1 MKTCQYCGSLGDLTR
16 EHVIPKWYYKGVQ
29 SRHGVGFSEKA
40 RKRLFSGEIKINDVC
55 KKCNNG
61 PLSELDSYG
70 RALYTRHMAQP
81 ATNRSSPEFTFD
93 YNLLAR
99 WLLKLSY
106 NSSRM
111 TGNDVDILSEY
122 REVILGTAPIPR
134 NLLVTLKRVSP
145 TIPGDAAL
153 PSAENETTDAALEP
167 RWFRIGT
174 FRIPGFDTAHWALRH
189 VSINSYCF
197 QLFVPSKASPPTA
210 EDTSNLLESLEKD
223 ANPSVDL
230 DEGGRVQLPD
240 AFMSSILHLRSHMEQ
255 FPVAYN
261 MPRTELVDRLVTE
274 SPELLHFRISRSEIE
289 SKLLDRTIQLLTEL
303 ISSREVILA
312 AKDKL
317 EISIDGYS
325 DDPRELIEIP
335 EVVTFI
341 RELDSIWPHW
351 LLFCEPQKCWL
362 PLVFS
367 CICGKPLPGGRFEI
381 DMSAIKP
388 TLERWCLA
396 LNDLS
401 NEFSISIEHNKR
413 ASEKIKELAP
423 RLTPIRSIAQRPSRT
438 LNI

>member
-1 MKTCQYCGSLGDLTR
+1 MKTCQYCGLMGELTK
-16 EHVIPKWYYKGVQ
+16 EHVIPNWYYKGVQ
-29 SRHGVGFSEKA
+29 SKPGVGFSEKA
-40 RKRLFSGEIKINDVC
+40 KGRLFSGEIKINDVC

-70 RALYTRHMAQP
+70 RDLYARYMTQP
-81 ATNRSSPEFTFD
+81 ATTRSSAEFIFD
-93 YNLLAR
+93 YNLLVR

-122 REVILGTAPIPR
+122 KEVILGTAPIPQ

-153 PSAENETTDAALEP
+153 PSDDNATMDAALEP

-174 FRIPGFDTAHWALRH
+174 FRISGFDTAHWALRH

-197 QLFVPSKASPPTA
+197 QLFAPSKANPPPA
-210 EDTSNLLESLEKD
+210 ADTSNLLDSLEKD
-223 ANPSVDL
+223 TNPSVDL
-230 DEGGRVQLPD
+230 DEDGRVQLPD
-240 AFMSSILHLRSHMEQ
+240 AFMSSVPHLRSHMEQ

-261 MPRTELVDRLVTE
+261 MPRSELVDRLVTE
-274 SPELLHFRISRSEIE
+274 NPELLHLRISRPEIE
-289 SKLLDRTIQLLTEL
+289 SRLLNKTVQMLTQL
-303 ISSREVILA
+303 ISSREAILA

-317 EISIDGYS
+317 EISIDGYC

-335 EVVTFI
+335 EVVSFI
-341 RELDSIWPHW
+341 RDLDSSWPHW
-351 LLFCEPQKCWL
+351 LLFCDPQKYWL

-388 TLERWCLA
+388 TLDRWFLA

-401 NEFSISIEHNKR
+401 NDFAISIEHNRR
-413 ASEKIKELAP
+413 ASEKIKALAP
-423 RLTPIRSIAQRPSRT
+423 RLTPI
-438 LNI
+438 